1 MSTIELLKPI
11 LEGGIDN
18 PYFFNGRLLTAEDL
32 QDEQGANRQHRQQL
46 GRSIGEGVVNGMEV
60 KLVTADTNSTL
71 PTVSITK
78 GMALN
83 REGGVLEL
91 TGDIRLTLVREPII
105 PRTTTTGFVPC
116 ETVDPRLIPTGTG
129 VYILVAAPASGYKG
143 RAPMH
148 HIEDNGKIS
157 ACNHRYEVDGL
168 QFGLVY
174 MDITNSSIA
183 GGSIGKKIL
192 DSINK
197 TGAGNRSKL
206 RNLLAHL
213 CLGTGTAADFTTDLF
228 RDAGSSASVP
238 GYGPLDVLREVKCLD
253 STEVPLALVL
263 WTINGLEFVDMWSVR
278 RKIHTPFLFKDT
290 PYPMTHRRTAELQAC
305 HLQFQEHLTSLYRS
319 SPDKRLRSGIRAV
332 DYFRYLPAVGMIPLD
347 STEAD
352 KTKKD
357 IKIKFFENLTIR
369 DPVFIEGVKLR
380 HLIQTSFSYDPIDL
394 EDKEL
399 IWLYRVRQ
407 NMEFIDNN
415 PTTAGQAYLV
425 FSSGYIPFQG
435 EAQYDLSRYDYSN
448 YGPGVADKFI
458 IGG

>member
-1 MSTIELLKPI
+1 MIVELFTPI
-11 LEGGIDN
+11 LEGGVDN

-32 QDEQGANRQHRQQL
+32 QDEQEANRQHRQHL
-46 GRSIGEGVVNGMEV
+46 GRSIGEGVLNGMEV
-60 KLVTADTNSTL
+60 KLLTDGTNGTL
-71 PTVSITK
+71 PTVSISK
-78 GMALN
+78 GMGLN

-91 TGDIRLTLVREPII
+91 TGDIRLTLVRGPII
-105 PRTTTTGFVPC
+105 PRTRATGFAHC

-143 RAPMH
+143 KAPMH

-168 QFGLVY
+168 QFRLVY

-183 GGSIGKKIL
+183 SGSIGKKIL

-197 TGAGNRSKL
+197 TGAANRSKL

-213 CLGTGTAADFTTDLF
+213 CLGTTTAADFTTDLF
-228 RDAGSSASVP
+228 HAAGSSAVVP
-238 GYGPLDVLREVKCLD
+238 EYGPLDVLRKANCLE
-253 STEVPLALVL
+253 STEVSLAIIL
-263 WTINGLEFVDMWSVR
+263 WTLNGLEFVDMWSVR
-278 RKIHTPFLFKDT
+278 RKIHSPFLFKQT
-290 PYPMTHRRTAELQAC
+290 PYPMTPRRTAELQAA

-319 SPDKRLRSGIRAV
+319 SSDKRLRSGVKAV
-332 DYFRYLPAVGMIPLD
+332 DYFCYLPAVGMIPLD

-352 KTKKD
+352 KYKTD
-357 IKIKFFENLTIR
+357 IKIKFFEDLTVR
-369 DPVFIEGVKLR
+369 NPVFIEGVKLR
-380 HLIQTSFSYDPIDL
+380 HLLSTSFSFDPIDL
-394 EDKEL
+394 EEKEL

-415 PTTAGQAYLV
+415 PTKAGQAYLV
-425 FSSGYIPFQG
+425 FSSGYIPFKG

>member
-11 LEGGIDN
+11 LEGGVDN

-32 QDEQGANRQHRQQL
+32 QDEQEANRQHRQQL

-60 KLVTADTNSTL
+60 KLLAAGTKSTL

-83 REGGVLEL
+83 REGGILEL
-91 TGDIRLTLVREPII
+91 KGDIRLTLVREPII
-105 PRTTTTGFVPC
+105 PITGTGTFSPC
-116 ETVDPRLIPTGTG
+116 KPMAPQLIPTGTG
-129 VYILVAAPASGYKG
+129 VYILASAPASGYKG

-148 HIEDNGKIS
+148 RLDDNGKIS
-157 ACNHRYEVDGL
+157 ACNHRFEVGGV
-168 QFGLVY
+168 QFKLVY

-183 GGSIGKKIL
+183 SGSIGEKIL
-192 DSINK
+192 NFVHK
-197 TGAGNRSKL
+197 TGAANRSKL

-213 CLGTGTAADFTTDLF
+213 CLGTGTAADFTTELF
-228 RDAGSSASVP
+228 HAAGSSASVQ
-238 GYGPLDVLREVKCLD
+238 GYGPLDVLREVKCLE
-253 STEVPLALVL
+253 STEVPLALIL
-263 WTINGLEFVDMWSVR
+263 WTLNGLEFVDMWSVR
-278 RKIHTPFLFKDT
+278 RKVHSPYLFKDT
-290 PYPMTHRRTAELQAC
+290 PYPVTHRRTAELQAA

-319 SPDKRLRSGIRAV
+319 SSDKRLRSGVRAK
-332 DYFRYLPAVGMIPLD
+332 DYFCYLPGVGMIPLD

-352 KTKKD
+352 KTNKN
-357 IKIKFFENLTIR
+357 IKIKFFEDLTVR

-380 HLIQTSFSYDPIDL
+380 HLISTSFSYDPIDL
-394 EDKEL
+394 EEKEL
-399 IWLYRVRQ
+399 TWLYRVRQ

-415 PTTAGQAYLV
+415 PTKAGQAYLV

-435 EAQYDLSRYDYSN
+435 EAQYDLSRFDYSN